1 MPAALFPDYVGPN
14 AKAPQTSTILR
25 KTLECLLTLNYHL
38 PAQMQANIFCIEN
51 LLLDDQWRDL
61 AVGRLPARDQK
72 WWNNTYPMV
81 VGAKGSSSAALKP
94 ALNALEQWKTQDR
107 VQALLGASQST
118 VRWRDIIDG
127 GKILLVVLNNDGSE
141 TDNLLA
147 RLIVGEMVT
156 AFKERSL
163 THRPGQP
170 VRPFHLFL
178 DEFQSYASVLEAHAE
193 VFVQELR
200 KFGAKVHFINQSP
213 GVLSAKMREIII
225 ANRTHLFAGRLGS
238 PADAKNMAEAM
249 GGQQPPGQPG
259 ENGHGP
265 ATIEGRDLLG
275 MPRWHF
281 TCQVT
286 QNGELSAAFQV
297 KGIDVNKTW
306 EHLKSDHDIS
316 QQIAEN
322 TGLERVEQRLDHCDT
337 LPERI
342 AHWLQTGQPPTT
354 TPSPTP
360 APLPLAGAN
369 GNPPG
374 GTPQQKGATSPA
386 DPCHA
391 WAKDCIIEDPDA
403 VTPTAWF
410 VVSYTRWCQTKNIQ
424 PLPDTRLQQY
434 LTRQYGPSEPVRIS
448 GQVIRAR
455 RGIKLRTPAPVTG
468 V

>member
-1 MPAALFPDYVGPN
+1 MFRGVGLLMRWWTGPWERPVRARPGMPCRGRSLWPRPGGGSYLWIRTGPLLGTSNRTWRAGTPIVSSRSTCKPPTPWENRCRRVGTPLDLTVVPAQMRKGRIDSLKGMLPAALFPDYVGPN

-38 PAQMQANIFCIEN
+38 PAQIQANIFCIEN
-51 LLLDDQWRDL
+51 LLLDDQWREL

-147 RLIVGEMVT
+147 RLIVGEMIT

-170 VRPFHLFL
+170 VSPFHLFL

-238 PADAKNMAEAM
+238 PAD
-249 GGQQPPGQPG
+249 GQKHGR
-259 ENGHGP
+259 GHG
-265 ATIEGRDLLG
+265 R
-275 MPRWHF
+275 
-281 TCQVT
+281 
-286 QNGELSAAFQV
+286 
-297 KGIDVNKTW
+297 
-306 EHLKSDHDIS
+306 
-316 QQIAEN
+316 
-322 TGLERVEQRLDHCDT
+322 
-337 LPERI
+337 
-342 AHWLQTGQPPTT
+342 TT
-354 TPSPTP
+354 TPRPTRRKRSRTGRHRRTGPAGNAQMALHLPGHPKRRNSP
-360 APLPLAGAN
+360 
-369 GNPPG
+369 
-374 GTPQQKGATSPA
+374 
-386 DPCHA
+386 
-391 WAKDCIIEDPDA
+391 
-403 VTPTAWF
+403 
-410 VVSYTRWCQTKNIQ
+410 
-424 PLPDTRLQQY
+424 
-434 LTRQYGPSEPVRIS
+434 
-448 GQVIRAR
+448 R
-455 RGIKLRTPAPVTG
+455 RSK
-468 V
+468 